1 MQIAGHSSLKT
12 TLNYIDQQQTTPEFH
27 KTVGEALINISKNR
41 KEHNKS
47 KELPILNQNAQNS
60 SGQTVF
66 QGTFCGC
73 KNPYDPPAQVRN
85 SKNYHAGD
93 ACTYFNMCLP
103 CRNVLIADKD
113 LPKLIIYRAE
123 IEKALNLGVQDMP
136 RQGELYL
143 KNLSILDKI
152 LTPGAEFS
160 PQVLTKAHA
169 IAGEIGQVDM
179 IDPFI
184 F

>member
-1 MQIAGHSSLKT
+1 
-12 TLNYIDQQQTTPEFH
+12 
-27 KTVGEALINISKNR
+27 
-41 KEHNKS
+41 
-47 KELPILNQNAQNS
+47 
-60 SGQTVF
+60 
-66 QGTFCGC
+66 
-73 KNPYDPPAQVRN
+73 
-85 SKNYHAGD
+85 
-93 ACTYFNMCLP
+93 MCLP
-103 CRNVLIADKD
+103 CRNVLIAEKD

-152 LTPGAEFS
+152 LTPDVEFS
-160 PQVLTKAHA
+160 SKIISQAHA
-169 IAGEIGQVDM
+169 IAGEIGQIDM